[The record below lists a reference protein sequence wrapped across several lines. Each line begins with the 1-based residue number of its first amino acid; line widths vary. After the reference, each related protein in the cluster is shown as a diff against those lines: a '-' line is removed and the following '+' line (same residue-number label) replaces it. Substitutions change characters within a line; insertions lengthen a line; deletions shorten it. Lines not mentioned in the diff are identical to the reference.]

1 VFLKE
6 EEICYKMVDKTFLLT
21 NPNKSLI
28 LHYLLDMGLLTYAI
42 VQGYPFVSKINNNNN
57 KLKILG
63 GFTHEK
69 SFLHSKS
76 KIFLIH

>member
-42 VQGYPFVSKINNNNN
+42 VQGYPFVSKINN
-57 KLKILG
+57 
-63 GFTHEK
+63 
-69 SFLHSKS
+69 
-76 KIFLIH
+76 